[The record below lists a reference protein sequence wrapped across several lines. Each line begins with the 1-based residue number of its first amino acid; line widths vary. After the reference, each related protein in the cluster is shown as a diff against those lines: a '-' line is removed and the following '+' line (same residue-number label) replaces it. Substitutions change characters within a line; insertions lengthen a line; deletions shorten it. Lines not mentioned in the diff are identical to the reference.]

1 MRRRITQALQSWKAS
16 PERKPLLLFGARQ
29 VGKTY
34 ALRDLG
40 ARHYESVAFVDFA
53 RDPQAA
59 DVFEGSLQP
68 HDLLARLEAYLK
80 MDVTPGRTLI
90 ILDEVQLCERALTSL
105 KYLCDEAPEHHVA
118 AAGSLLGV
126 KLRRDRA
133 LFPVGKVD
141 MMALHPLS
149 FDEYLDARGEGR
161 LAALIQAALAE
172 NEALGLHERALELY
186 REYLL
191 VGGMPEVVGKFVS
204 AEAADALE
212 RARATQL
219 EIDQAYL
226 ADIAKYAPAA
236 EMPRVAE
243 AWASVPSQLAKENH
257 KFQYRTVRSGGR
269 ASQYASAVDWLV
281 ATGTVSKCTRVE
293 EGVAPLTTFEDPSAF
308 KLYKADTGLLGASF
322 QARPDDLLPSDDK
335 ASRFRGGM
343 AENYVMQQLASR
355 DVRPHYWGTSSRA
368 EVEFIARDKNGEV
381 VPIEVKSGTNV
392 RSSSLA
398 TYRRAYEPPY
408 AVRVSARN
416 FGFEGGVRSVPLY
429 AACYLA
435 DELVSDGPMSGFMG

>member
-1 MRRRITQALQSWKAS
+1 MRRRITQSLLDWKGS
-16 PERKPLLLFGARQ
+16 SNRKPLLLFGARQ

-34 ALRDLG
+34 TLRDFG
-40 ARHYESVAFVDFA
+40 AQSYEDVAFIDFA

-59 DVFEGSLQP
+59 DVFEGPLHP
-68 HDLLARLEAYLK
+68 CDLLPRLEAYLR
-80 MDVTPGRTLI
+80 MDIVPGRTLI
-90 ILDEVQLCERALTSL
+90 LLDEVQLCERALTSL
-105 KYLCDEAPEHHVA
+105 KYFCDEAPEHHVA

-161 LAALIQAALAE
+161 LATLIQSALAE
-172 NEALGLHERALELY
+172 NRALSLHERALELY

-191 VGGMPEVVGKFVS
+191 VGGMPEVVERFVS
-204 AEAADALE
+204 AEAAGALE
-212 RARATQL
+212 LVRATQL

-226 ADIAKYAPAA
+226 ADIAKYAPTA
-236 EMPRVAE
+236 EMPRIVE
-243 AWASVPSQLAKENH
+243 AWSSVPSQLAKENH
-257 KFQYRTVRSGGR
+257 KFQYKTVRSGGR
-269 ASQYASAVDWLV
+269 ASRYESAVAWLV
-281 ATGTVSKCTRVE
+281 ATGTVSRCTRVG
-293 EGVAPLTTFEDPSAF
+293 EGVAPLVTFEDPSAF

-368 EVEFIARDKNGEV
+368 EVEFVVRDKNGEV
-381 VPIEVKSGTNV
+381 MPIEVKSGVNV

-398 TYRRAYEPPY
+398 TYCRAYEPRY

-416 FGFEGGVRSVPLY
+416 FGLEGGVRSVPLY